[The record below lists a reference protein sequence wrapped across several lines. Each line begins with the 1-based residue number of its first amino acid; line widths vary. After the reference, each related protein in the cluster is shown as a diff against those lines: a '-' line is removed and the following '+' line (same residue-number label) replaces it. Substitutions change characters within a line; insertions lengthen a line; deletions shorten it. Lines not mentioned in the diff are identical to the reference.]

1 MVADRLSGLERDLS
15 APMTKCKGRRRA
27 EQHRETPGGGSQA
40 AAGPN
45 FASPSGF
52 LFPAPSLQT
61 PLSKKGWGPKRPCI
75 GSFIHARL
83 WEPAEAH
90 VLCEAPS

>member
-52 LFPAPSLQT
+52 LFPAP
-61 PLSKKGWGPKRPCI
+61 
-75 GSFIHARL
+75 
-83 WEPAEAH
+83 
-90 VLCEAPS
+90 